1 MRTLVPGS
9 HMNQKMFIEGVSPEE
24 NNVRE
29 ITNFCVCTPAKLFTT
44 MLTLVYLGL
53 FVTHSVIVQTV
64 LGHKAKATDAAE
76 VGIDFRV
83 VDFVVKTSISCT
95 VKHFLT
101 DFA

>member
-1 MRTLVPGS
+1 MPGS

-24 NNVRE
+24 NNVKE
-29 ITNFCVCTPAKLFTT
+29 ISIFGVCTPAKLFAT
-44 MLTLVYLGL
+44 MLTLVDLGL

-64 LGHKAKATDAAE
+64 FGHKAKAADAAE